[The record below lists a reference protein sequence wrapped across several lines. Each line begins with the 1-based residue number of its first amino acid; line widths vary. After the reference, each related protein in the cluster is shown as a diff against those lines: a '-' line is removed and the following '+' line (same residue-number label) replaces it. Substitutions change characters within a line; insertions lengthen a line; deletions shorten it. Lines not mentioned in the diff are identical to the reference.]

1 MALDKVQPL
10 KIEDT
15 GTGGDEVDLFPTAL
29 NPQQDHIE
37 AAGVVLDD
45 ATHRDETTRVWRDGD
60 DLRLSD
66 TRNTDGP
73 TLSSL
78 RAGGSGVVPT
88 HQDQILFANTTLTAF
103 IPARI
108 VVDNQGNVV
117 CGNNGEIVVG
127 IP

>member
-1 MALDKVQPL
+1 MTIDKVQPL

-29 NPQQDHIE
+29 DPQEDHIE
-37 AAGVVLDD
+37 TAGLVLDD

-66 TRNTDGP
+66 TRNADAP
-73 TLSSL
+73 TLTQL
-78 RAGGSGVVPT
+78 REGGSGVTPT
-88 HQDQILFANTTLTAF
+88 HQSQILYANTPLTAF

-108 VVDNQGNVV
+108 VVDNQGDVV
-117 CGNNGEIVVG
+117 CGNDGEIVVG